1 MMGHLVAACG
11 VVEAMEAI
19 RAVTE
24 GVAPPSFNLTQP
36 DPECSIRLVGSEPE
50 RLRPG
55 VALSNAFGFGGSNAS
70 VVLEA
75 P

>member
-1 MMGHLVAACG
+1 MVAL
-11 VVEAMEAI
+11 

-24 GVAPPSFNLTQP
+24 RIAPPSLNLDQP
-36 DPECSIRLVGSEPE
+36 DPECPIRLVPGQATPLE
-50 RLRPG
+50 PG
-55 VALSNAFGFGGSNAS
+55 VGMSNAFGFGGSNAS